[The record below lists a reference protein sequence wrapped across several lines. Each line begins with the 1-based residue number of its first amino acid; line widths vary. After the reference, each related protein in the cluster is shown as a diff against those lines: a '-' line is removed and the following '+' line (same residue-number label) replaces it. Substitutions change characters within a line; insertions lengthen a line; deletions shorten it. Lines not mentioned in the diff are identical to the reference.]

1 MKKKESFI
9 KIESNFNKCN
19 EGVDADVRV
28 NIYNVEG
35 KVFVCWLGEFLQKL
49 VDEKVI
55 SYNVLRKV
63 VNYAVASPDK
73 DRNKQYKENLD
84 KLNDE
89 CLSDIF
95 DNFNDMLDKFLK
107 DMDNEDKED

>member
-9 KIESNFNKCN
+9 KIESNFNKNN
-19 EGVDADVRV
+19 EGVDADMRV

-35 KVFVCWLGEFLQKL
+35 KVFIYWLGAFLQKL
-49 VDEKVI
+49 VDEEII

-63 VNYAVASPDK
+63 INYAVVSPDK

-84 KLNDE
+84 ELKDE

-95 DNFNDMLDKFLK
+95 DNFNDVLDKFLK